1 MDGLISFKKL
11 QENTTLD
18 ATNLAR
24 IVRHAMTNYIFHEP
38 SPGFIAHTA
47 ASRVLAEDS
56 SLQDWIG
63 FNSEDIFPSAANVL
77 PALKTYPEATSLT
90 RSGFNFAFNTVDKE
104 SMFATIGKDSI
115 RAKRFAGAMSSL
127 TGGEG
132 YEVHHFVDN
141 IDLSDVNDAAGTFVD
156 IGGSHGFVSVALAR
170 EWPRV
175 NFIVQDLQKTVES
188 APNPIATDENVAERV
203 QLQVHDFFTTQPVK
217 NADGKS
223 TASFDLD
230 KS

>member
-11 QENTTLD
+11 QEKTTLD
-18 ATNLAR
+18 PTNLAR

-90 RSGFNFAFNTVDKE
+90 RSGFTFAFNTVDKE
-104 SMFATIGKDSI
+104 SMFATIGKDSN

-141 IDLSDVNDAAGTFVD
+141 IDLDAVDDAEGTFVD
-156 IGGSHGFVSVALAR
+156 IGGSHGFVSVALAQK
-170 EWPRV
+170 WSRV
-175 NFIVQDLQKTVES
+175 KFIVQDLPKTVES
-188 APNPIATDENVAERV
+188 APSPICADESIARRV
-203 QLQVHDFFTTQPVK
+203 HLQVHDFFTTQSVK
-217 NADGKS
+217 DADGKS
-223 TASFDLD
+223 NVIFDTARS
-230 KS
+230 